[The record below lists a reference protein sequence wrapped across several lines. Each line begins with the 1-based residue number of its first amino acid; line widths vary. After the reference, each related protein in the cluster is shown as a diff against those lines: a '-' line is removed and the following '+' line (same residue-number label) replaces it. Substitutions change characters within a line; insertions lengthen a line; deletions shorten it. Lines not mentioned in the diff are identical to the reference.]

1 MDDKS
6 NVRDKEKDKKI
17 TIYSLI
23 YGEMI
28 FIIST
33 IIVAFFYLKV
43 GAIIYVPSGS
53 MENTIMTNSILYDT
67 KCFKKI
73 ERYDI
78 VTFNAREA
86 RGFGDKSNTMI
97 KRVIGL
103 PGDTLE
109 FKDYDVYING
119 EKANKSFIKD
129 KNVTYA
135 SKTIIVPEGKYFVMG
150 DNRNYSFDSRIWGFV
165 DKEDIISKALYVL
178 YPFSE
183 AKSLKYNK

>member
-6 NVRDKEKDKKI
+6 NARGKEKDKKN

-33 IIVAFFYLKV
+33 IIVVFFYLKI
-43 GAIIYVPSGS
+43 GAIIYVPSDS

-86 RGFGDKSNTMI
+86 RKLGDKSNTMI

-109 FKDYDVYING
+109 FKDHDVYING
-119 EKANKSFIKD
+119 ERADKSFIKD

-150 DNRNYSFDSRIWGFV
+150 DNRNCSFDSRVWGFV
-165 DKEDIISKALYVL
+165 DEEDIISKALYVL
-178 YPFSE
+178 YPFSGT
-183 AKSLKYNK
+183 KSLKYNN